1 MNVSQVW
8 RNLKTDWKL
17 LIVDEAKILESLCYR
32 YIFNIVERGQNK
44 LHIFKHAKS
53 CFPSVYQQ
61 LGSYDNIGR
70 SSNKNGLLM

>member
-8 RNLKTDWKL
+8 RNLETDWEF
-17 LIVDEAKILESLCYR
+17 LIVNEAKILESLCNR

-44 LHIFKHAKS
+44 LHIFKHAKR

-61 LGSYDNIGR
+61 LGSNDNIGR
-70 SSNKNGLLM
+70 CTN